1 MRVVN
6 NGGKTTV
13 AFDAEDERVA
23 WQLTAAGQQKG
34 DATLKN
40 EFLKT
45 VEEMARLHLQLA
57 GEAVTVRRPNELWT
71 FRVGAD
77 GRISAEVGKG

>member
-1 MRVVN
+1 MRVQN
-6 NGGKTTV
+6 SGGKSV
-13 AFDAEDERVA
+13 VVFDPEDERIA
-23 WQLTAAGQQKG
+23 WQITAARQQKG

-45 VEEMARLHLQLA
+45 VEEMARLHVQLT
-57 GEAVTVRRPNELWT
+57 GETVSVRRPNELWT

-77 GRISAEVGKG
+77 GRLSAEIGKG